1 MPISTF
7 GLGKALGDAMKMGVP
22 KLAVIHFNNCF
33 NMSVEVLHTVAPYA
47 DYATGYPNYNFFTAG
62 ASYLGVFGKLRT
74 QGNATSGEVATW
86 FAEGNRDVL
95 AAKGNHPTAGCVV
108 HLADMLT
115 ITEKIDDLA
124 DALLAALR
132 NAPNRTQIVTNIRDA
147 IIEAQQFDT
156 TAGDFVLETPDELT
170 DIRSFAQALK
180 NFDFGGF
187 GVHEAAQGVLDVTRG
202 IKRYGERDRPWVN
215 TGVVW
220 DFQGELAMNIFLPDP
235 LLQGLW
241 DWRSPFY
248 LEVNPDLSKPR
259 VQPGIIDFVQVTD
272 WVDFIVE
279 YHKTDING
287 KFLAFNGLRP
297 ATIPEFPV
305 FNARFEPNKN
315 RPGHGGYTG
324 KPDDDPKPNGQSEQS
339 SAN

>member
-1 MPISTF
+1 MPNTQQATRITTSSRRVRVS
-7 GLGKALGDAMKMGVP
+7 GPPGKS
-22 KLAVIHFNNCF
+22 H
-33 NMSVEVLHTVAPYA
+33 
-47 DYATGYPNYNFFTAG
+47 
-62 ASYLGVFGKLRT
+62 T

-95 AAKGNHPTAGCVV
+95 AAKGNHPTAGCVAR
-108 HLADMLT
+108 LADMLP

-187 GVHEAAQGVLDVTRG
+187 GVHEAAQGVLDVTKG

-215 TGVVW
+215 TGVAGG
-220 DFQGELAMNIFLPDP
+220 FQGELAMNIFLPDP

-248 LEVNPDLSKPR
+248 LEVNPDPSKPR

-305 FNARFEPNKN
+305 FNARFEPDKQ
-315 RPGHGGYTG
+315 RPPGHAGQTG
-324 KPDDDPKPNGQSEQS
+324 EPDDDPKPNGQNEQT

>member
-1 MPISTF
+1 MQ
-7 GLGKALGDAMKMGVP
+7 
-22 KLAVIHFNNCF
+22 
-33 NMSVEVLHTVAPYA
+33 E
-47 DYATGYPNYNFFTAG
+47 
-62 ASYLGVFGKLRT
+62 
-74 QGNATSGEVATW
+74 
-86 FAEGNRDVL
+86 
-95 AAKGNHPTAGCVV
+95 
-108 HLADMLT
+108 

-180 NFDFGGF
+180 HFDFEAF
-187 GVHEAAQGVLDVTRG
+187 GVHEAAEGVLDVTED
-202 IKRYGERDRPWVN
+202 IKRYGECDRPWVN
-215 TGVVW
+215 TDVVW

-248 LEVNPDLSKPR
+248 LEVNPDPSKPR

-279 YHKTDING
+279 YHKTDVAGN
-287 KFLAFNGLRP
+287 FLAFNGLRA

-305 FNARFEPNKN
+305 FNARFEPYKD
-315 RPGHGGYTG
+315 RPGQAGHAGQTG
-324 KPDDDPKPNGQSEQS
+324 TPDDGDKTGGQGEQS